1 MTESARESA
10 ERTVADRKWA
20 DDAILQH
27 ATATAAKR
35 KALEKEIL
43 EATRAHDRGAGTSTA
58 QAADRETLS
67 ASPQAAR
74 RALVEEQI
82 MEATNLY
89 ATEELAKREQVEEE
103 KAVAVA
109 RSAAQ
114 RKLLEAK
121 IMEATSLY
129 ASEELAKR
137 EWVEEEK
144 VLAAQK
150 SAEAR
155 MLWKPRS
162 WKRRPCTAEQTIA
175 NEKWAAEARVAINRK
190 ADIQRSENTMA
201 ETKRG
206 FAGMMLAS
214 NAAGA
219 GIPWPLARVLS
230 QQFPIISKITGAL
243 LGFTAAGVGIRVVV
257 DIFERLGQKM
267 QEAKQKELEYQEA
280 VQKTKMVIGEA
291 DAASEMRFD
300 RALARSM
307 RAQGDK
313 NAAAF
318 DEGLVSQSEAVGATA
333 RAVEKLVE
341 AEVKEARAKQAQ
353 MQVWAAAG
361 KIMHEVFSFDSTLK
375 IEAINDQMQKFG
387 EEFSLRSVEDQIN
400 HTATAWELLTQR
412 TREAHDAVTELQNAK
427 TAQDAAPEPTTM
439 TPYGFSVQSMGKH
452 GITPEQIEAA
462 KAYAALMDKIAVSE
476 ERRKKASDAEKQAD
490 IDEANKAKAKDIAE
504 TRAREVREEIA
515 SIQRLMATSSAAA
528 GAEEVLAGATDK
540 GTAASIRNAAAA
552 EAQKRIL
559 DAIAES
565 RSKLDP
571 SGRSIGDDKGVQS
584 KLAEYAVEERK
595 NALTEQTAK
604 ATGELNKQIAELN
617 TRTDEHVSS
626 LNEEASGHNKVS
638 IEQAKNLERLIPLEQ
653 RLQGLKDLYASLPAA
668 DKVAPVVGPPTVG
681 QAFAQKTAGDIA
693 HTGSGLDA
701 LRGKIGGENAQIQA
715 AAFAEEL
722 KKVKERTAEIAGAGV
737 SPWAKINAE
746 VAAATERMRG
756 LGQSET
762 EVADQAKQ
770 LRAALSGEQHSKIGA
785 EFDKLTEK
793 ARETRVE
800 LGALASGSPFAKSI
814 AEAEKLGH
822 EMGMTAFEISL
833 VRQRLIE
840 LQAMQNASK
849 AWEGA
854 DALSASGSKM
864 YELQQQMATLRS
876 AATTGKVRDD
886 SGAEST
892 LSADALAAVHL
903 RMQELTEEED
913 KLLLKTG
920 GINDGFQAWLHS
932 LDMVESEGTTVF
944 NALTQATKG
953 FESTAADSLVK
964 ILETHAG
971 QHQKLIHQLRQMWES
986 FFAGLAKMAIQRG
999 LQGLLA
1005 PIAGAIAKKPQSAAG
1020 TVDLGAGSAEQFAK
1034 GPGALFSGL
1043 GKAGAPES
1051 LRCPPTRP
1059 QSPRT
1064 QPRWEPTPRRWARRP
1079 APAPSRSPEPR
1090 RGMRRELTPGL
1101 AGQPGLANKGRKW

>member
-1 MTESARESA
+1 MPTMNVAQFAIKLGLDPSSIPADLQKVVVNLTSAQRRLAKDRKALEAEMMESARESA

-155 MLWKPRS
+155 MLLEAKVMEA
-162 WKRRPCTAEQTIA
+162 TTLHAEQTIA

-452 GITPEQIEAA
+452 G
-462 KAYAALMDKIAVSE
+462 
-476 ERRKKASDAEKQAD
+476 
-490 IDEANKAKAKDIAE
+490 
-504 TRAREVREEIA
+504 
-515 SIQRLMATSSAAA
+515 
-528 GAEEVLAGATDK
+528 
-540 GTAASIRNAAAA
+540 
-552 EAQKRIL
+552 
-559 DAIAES
+559 
-565 RSKLDP
+565 
-571 SGRSIGDDKGVQS
+571 
-584 KLAEYAVEERK
+584 
-595 NALTEQTAK
+595 
-604 ATGELNKQIAELN
+604 
-617 TRTDEHVSS
+617 
-626 LNEEASGHNKVS
+626 
-638 IEQAKNLERLIPLEQ
+638 
-653 RLQGLKDLYASLPAA
+653 
-668 DKVAPVVGPPTVG
+668 
-681 QAFAQKTAGDIA
+681 
-693 HTGSGLDA
+693 
-701 LRGKIGGENAQIQA
+701 
-715 AAFAEEL
+715 
-722 KKVKERTAEIAGAGV
+722 
-737 SPWAKINAE
+737 
-746 VAAATERMRG
+746 
-756 LGQSET
+756 
-762 EVADQAKQ
+762 
-770 LRAALSGEQHSKIGA
+770 
-785 EFDKLTEK
+785 
-793 ARETRVE
+793 
-800 LGALASGSPFAKSI
+800 
-814 AEAEKLGH
+814 
-822 EMGMTAFEISL
+822 
-833 VRQRLIE
+833 
-840 LQAMQNASK
+840 
-849 AWEGA
+849 
-854 DALSASGSKM
+854 
-864 YELQQQMATLRS
+864 
-876 AATTGKVRDD
+876 
-886 SGAEST
+886 
-892 LSADALAAVHL
+892 
-903 RMQELTEEED
+903 
-913 KLLLKTG
+913 
-920 GINDGFQAWLHS
+920 
-932 LDMVESEGTTVF
+932 
-944 NALTQATKG
+944 
-953 FESTAADSLVK
+953 
-964 ILETHAG
+964 
-971 QHQKLIHQLRQMWES
+971 
-986 FFAGLAKMAIQRG
+986 
-999 LQGLLA
+999 
-1005 PIAGAIAKKPQSAAG
+1005 
-1020 TVDLGAGSAEQFAK
+1020 
-1034 GPGALFSGL
+1034 
-1043 GKAGAPES
+1043 S
-1051 LRCPPTRP
+1051 LRNRSRPPR
-1059 QSPRT
+1059 
-1064 QPRWEPTPRRWARRP
+1064 PTPP
-1079 APAPSRSPEPR
+1079 
-1090 RGMRRELTPGL
+1090 
-1101 AGQPGLANKGRKW
+1101 